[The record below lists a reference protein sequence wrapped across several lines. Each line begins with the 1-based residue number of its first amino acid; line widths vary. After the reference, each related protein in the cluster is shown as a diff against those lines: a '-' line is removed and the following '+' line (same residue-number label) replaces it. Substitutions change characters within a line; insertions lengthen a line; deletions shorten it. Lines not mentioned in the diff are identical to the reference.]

1 MSQDAQNIFSVI
13 IWYKYCLKYFPVD
26 KVQTLFIMPTMQFY
40 LFFVAPHF
48 IDVLIRLLM

>member
-13 IWYKYCLKYFPVD
+13 IWYKYCLKYFLVD
-26 KVQTLFIMPTMQFY
+26 KVQTLFMPTMQFY
-40 LFFVAPHF
+40 LFFVSPHF